1 MNEDIPLTVIFV
13 VFLALDL
20 ALIVVRAAYLNTN
33 HARLLSLRSQ
43 MERPVNRALQVL
55 LQDHRLEASLNAF
68 LLIIHIVL
76 ASLAAIWLS
85 RILTGPLIVSGVI
98 LAAGIVFIWIEAGI
112 ERLVAKSADIWAV
125 RLAWLAEAVQG
136 TAGILIWPLG
146 LSNEPPEGID
156 PSGNVTETELMT
168 LVDAGREEGIFEQVE
183 QEMIQSVIQLH
194 DTLAREIMVPRID
207 MLALDVDTPLEEAV
221 DAFLRSGHSR
231 APVFEETV
239 DNTLGLMYAKDLLR
253 VWREGNPAGSLR
265 DLLRPAYFVPE
276 AKRVDELLTEMQDRS
291 IHMAIVVDEYGGV
304 AGLVT
309 MEDIVEEIVGEIR
322 DEYDQSEEAPFQ
334 TLNESDT
341 IFQGRV
347 HLDDFN
353 EIMLSNLPSEEADT
367 IGGFIYSRLGR
378 VPMVGETVEEA
389 GLVLTVEQVSGRRI
403 RKVRAHRV
411 PDEQA
416 DGEEKRHVNG

>member
-1 MNEDIPLTVIFV
+1 MNEDIALLV
-13 VFLALDL
+13 VFGVFILLDL

-33 HARLLSLRSQ
+33 HARLLALRSQ
-43 MERPVNRALQVL
+43 MERPISRALQVL
-55 LQDHRLEASLNAF
+55 LLNDRLEAGLNAF
-68 LLIIHIVL
+68 LLMTHIVL
-76 ASLAAIWLS
+76 ASLAVIFIS
-85 RILTGPLIVSGVI
+85 RYLQQPFALLGTLLGAGV
-98 LAAGIVFIWIEAGI
+98 VFIWIEAGLESLI
-112 ERLVAKSADIWAV
+112 ARNADLWAV
-125 RLAWLAEAVQG
+125 RLVWLAEAVEAV
-136 TAGILIWPLG
+136 AGFLIWPLG
-146 LSNEPPEGID
+146 LSSEPPSGID
-156 PSGNVTETELMT
+156 ASGNVTETELMT

-207 MLALDVDTPLEEAV
+207 MLALDVDTPLDQAV

-239 DNTLGLMYAKDLLR
+239 DNTLGLLYAKDLLR
-253 VWREGNPAGSLR
+253 VWREGNLTGSLR
-265 DLLRPAYFVPE
+265 NLLRPAYFVPE
-276 AKRVDELLTEMQDRS
+276 AKRVDELLTEMQGRS

-322 DEYDQSEEAPFQ
+322 DEYDQSEEAPY
-334 TLNESDT
+334 LALKDGDML
-341 IFQGRV
+341 FQGRV

-378 VPMVGETVEEA
+378 VPGVGETVEEA

-403 RKVRAHRV
+403 RKVRAHREAV
-411 PDEQA
+411 EQPEG
-416 DGEEKRHVNG
+416 DDKRHANG

>member
-1 MNEDIPLTVIFV
+1 MNEDIPLIVIFV
-13 VFLALDL
+13 VFLVLDL
-20 ALIVVRAAYLNTN
+20 ALNVVRAAYLNTN
-33 HARLLSLRSQ
+33 HARLLTVRSQ
-43 MERPVNRALQVL
+43 MERPVSRALQVL
-55 LQDHRLEASLNAF
+55 LQDVRLRASLKAL
-68 LLIIHIVL
+68 LLIIHAIL
-76 ASLAAIWLS
+76 ASVAVIWLS
-85 RILTGPLIVSGVI
+85 RNLSQPLTALGII
-98 LAAGIVFIWIEAGI
+98 LAAAVVLVWAEAGLETLI
-112 ERLVAKSADIWAV
+112 TKNADLWAV
-125 RLAWLAEAVQG
+125 RLPGLAESVLAVSG
-136 TAGILIWPLG
+136 FLIWPLG
-146 LSNEPPEGID
+146 LSNEPLNGVD
-156 PSGNVTETELMT
+156 SSGNVTETELMT

-207 MLALDVDTPLEEAV
+207 MLALDVDTPLEQAV

-239 DNTLGLMYAKDLLR
+239 DNTLGLLYAKDLLR
-253 VWREGNPAGSLR
+253 VWREGNQTGSLR

-276 AKRVDELLTEMQDRS
+276 AKRVDELLTEMQGRS

-334 TLNESDT
+334 ALKDGDT

-378 VPMVGETVEEA
+378 VPGIGETVEEA
-389 GLVLTVEQVSGRRI
+389 GLILTVEQVSGRRI
-403 RKVRAHRV
+403 RKVRAHRA
-411 PDEQA
+411 PEEQS
-416 DGEEKRHVNG
+416 DGDEKRHVNG